1 MAILK
6 VCSVYDSKAE
16 AYNPPAFVPAIGLAS
31 RDFVDALTAD
41 DAKMS
46 KHKGDFDLYHV
57 ADFDTDSGS
66 FQSVIP
72 PRLVMKGADIGGSNE

>member
-16 AYNPPAFVPAIGLAS
+16 AYNPPIFVPAVGLAS
-31 RDFVDALTAD
+31 RDFVDALTSD
-41 DAKMS
+41 DSNMA

-57 ADFDTDSGS
+57 AEFDTDSAS
-66 FQSVIP
+66 FDSIVP
-72 PRLVMKGADIGGSNE
+72 PRLILKGADIGGSNE